1 MPGEKRTRRVAG
13 QGPLI
18 ESEET
23 MGQCRMSGLARTIAS
38 VCVGGLLLQSSC
50 SLVVQ
55 DVLVRGS
62 ADVVG
67 GYIWLILERFMAG
80 T

>member
-1 MPGEKRTRRVAG
+1 M
-13 QGPLI
+13 I

-23 MGQCRMSGLARTIAS
+23 MSQCRMRGLARAMAW

-50 SLVVQ
+50 SLAVQ
-55 DVLVRGS
+55 DVLARWS

-67 GYIWLILERFMAG
+67 GYIWLTLGRFMAG
-80 T
+80 S